1 MQIKPDQPY
10 TYIFARGEM
19 ADRIRA
25 FDWETSSLGPISTWP
40 APLLAT
46 VNQILDSGVPMFIW
60 WGPEFIQFYN
70 DAYLAILGTD
80 DSSKHPLA
88 LGQKGDECWHEI
100 WPVIYPMLSEVLSTA
115 RSVYMEDQL
124 LPIYRK
130 GVLDEVYWTFS
141 YNVVRDSEGQPA
153 GILVI
158 CSETTNK
165 VAYQHD
171 IISQLTESNL
181 RFKNLLHEATVG
193 IIVLTGDELKVEI
206 VNETYAELIGRS
218 TKDLLGQPLFSV
230 IPEAEADFRPVID
243 EVRLANQPVY
253 IYDNPYMVYHEGRKI
268 DGYLNVVYQPY
279 HDTQTNLSGVM
290 VVCHDVTEQVRSRL
304 KVKKANELTNLAIEA
319 ARLGYWHLEPK
330 DMTFVYNETFASLF
344 GYEGKEKMTYEQML
358 NQITEDYRADIR
370 VEVDRAIRTGGNY
383 DVTFTQRRFND
394 DAVIWLRSI
403 GKLTQDQNGEFTI
416 FSGFVFDITE
426 QKLEEER
433 KNNFI
438 SMVSHELKTPITS
451 LSAYLQVLEAK
462 ASKTRDNFTV
472 NAVEKSIAQVKKMTA
487 MINGFLNISRLESGK
502 IYIDKERFDLAV
514 LFRDIEAEFKA
525 TSSSHHISFHLRN
538 PADVTADRD
547 KISQVIHNFI
557 SNAIKYSPAGTAI
570 RVDCIL
576 QNNLLQ
582 VSVKDEGAGI
592 TVGDKDKIFDRYF
605 RSETAVT
612 GLVSGFG
619 IGLYLSAEI
628 IRLHGGQIWVDNDLH
643 GKGAVFHFSVPV

>member
-1 MQIKPDQPY
+1 MQTEHTEPY
-10 TYIFARGEM
+10 LYIYAEGEM
-19 ADRIRA
+19 ANRIRA
-25 FDWETSSLGPISTWP
+25 YDWDVSVIGPIAGWP
-40 APLLAT
+40 ASLHVS
-46 VNQILDSGVPMFIW
+46 VNQILDSSVPMFIW
-60 WGPEFIQFYN
+60 WGPDFIQFYN

-80 DSSKHPLA
+80 ENSKHPNA
-88 LGQKGDECWHEI
+88 LGQRGEECWTEI
-100 WPVIYPMLSEVLSTA
+100 WPVINPMLLEVLATTKP
-115 RSVYMEDQL
+115 VYIEDQL

-130 GVLDEVYWTFS
+130 GILDEVYWTFS
-141 YNVVRDSEGQPA
+141 YNVIRDSIGQSA

-165 VAYQHD
+165 VAYQQS
-171 IISQLTESNL
+171 IISQLTQSNA
-181 RFKNLLHEATVG
+181 RFENLLHEATVG
-193 IIVLTGDELKVEI
+193 IIVLTGNEMKVEI
-206 VNETYAELIGRS
+206 VNEAYAELIGRS
-218 TKDLLGQPLFSV
+218 TNDLLGHPLFQI
-230 IPEAEADFRPVID
+230 IPEAEAEFRPVIE
-243 EVRLANQPVY
+243 EVRLANQPIY
-253 IYDNPYMVYHEGRKI
+253 IYDNPYTVFNEGRKI

-279 HDTQTNLSGVM
+279 HDPQTNLSGVM

-344 GYEGKEKMTYEQML
+344 GYEAKEKMTYEQML

-416 FSGFVFDITE
+416 FSGFVIDITE

-462 ASKTRDNFTV
+462 ASKTRDNFTI
-472 NAVEKSIAQVKKMTA
+472 NAVEKSITQVKKMTA

-502 IYIDKERFDLAV
+502 IYIDKERFDISV
-514 LFRDIEAEFKA
+514 LLRDIEAEFKA
-525 TSSSHHISFHLRN
+525 TSSSHHISFHLPN
-538 PADVTADRD
+538 PGDVTADRD

-592 TVGDKDKIFDRYF
+592 TVGDKAKIFDRYF
-605 RSETAVT
+605 RAETAVT

-628 IRLHGGQIWVDNDLH
+628 IRLHCGQIWVDNDLY
-643 GKGAVFHFSVPV
+643 GKGAVFHFSLPA